1 MRVVTPS
8 SSYTFPEAPKP
19 EILLA
24 CGALRPNSFRALS
37 NDPAVTPR
45 EPKKVR
51 RFHLSCIVYSLNSL
65 FSCNRCDA
73 IDFHKRVSR
82 QRRDGH
88 CRSRRTTMG
97 EIGFKYLIHAI
108 VEIDIRQIH
117 GELQNAIDRASARFD
132 QSLDAFHYSARMVF
146 DVLGEGLTGVVRV
159 RSLTSN
165 VDQAVVDDERR
176 DHLCSLGGL
185 AFITKLL
192 NAARRLCSSG
202 LFVAGSCRA
211 EDSSKTQSRKET
223 SDACSEISSSEEFAD
238 HSISSF

>member
-1 MRVVTPS
+1 MMVVTPS

-37 NDPAVTPR
+37 NDPAVAPR

-51 RFHLSCIVYSLNSL
+51 RFHVSCIVYSLNSL

-73 IDFHKRVSR
+73 IDLHKRIPR
-82 QRRDGH
+82 QGRDGH
-88 CRSRRTTMG
+88 CRSRRTAVG
-97 EIGFKYLIHAI
+97 EIGFKYFIHAI

-132 QSLDAFHYSARMVF
+132 QSLDAFHDSARVVF
-146 DVLGEGLTGVVRV
+146 DVLGESFAGVMRV

-165 VDQAVVDDERR
+165 VDQAIVDHERR
-176 DHLCSLGGL
+176 DHLCSLGRL
-185 AFITKLL
+185 AFINKLL
-192 NAARRLCSSG
+192 NAARRLRSSG
-202 LFVAGSCRA
+202 LYTTGSRRA
-211 EDSSKTQSRKET
+211 EDSSKTQSRKER
-223 SDACSEISSSEEFAD
+223 SYECSEISSSEKFD
-238 HSISSF
+238 HHPISS